1 MSEQIKDG
9 TGKGYLVEVDNENML
24 LAKCVS
30 IPHLAHHSRI
40 NKKAFTAHMHVSMA
54 AADTYEGIGYIEYTG
69 EKTVFINK
77 ILVCTEEV
85 AGMSAV
91 SFYVNPEGLTGGDTL
106 EPTNL
111 NFSSRNTIDAT
122 IKHNN
127 DGTAISTTSDGVHF
141 ACMRGYNSVT
151 ETVNFED
158 SLILGINDILYIKG
172 KTTTINTL
180 MRCTVF
186 FAEGD

>member
-9 TGKGYLVEVDNENML
+9 TGNGYLAEVDDDNML
-24 LAKCVS
+24 STKCVC
-30 IPHLAHHSRI
+30 IPHLAHHSRTD
-40 NKKAFTAHMHVSMA
+40 KKAFTAHMYASMA
-54 AADTYEGIGYIEYTG
+54 VADTYEGIGYIEYTG
-69 EKTVFINK
+69 EETIFIGK
-77 ILVCTEEV
+77 IIVCTEEV
-85 AGMSAV
+85 AGLSSV
-91 SFYVNPEGLTGGDTL
+91 SFYVNPTGLTGGDTL
-106 EPTNL
+106 TPINL
-111 NFSSRNTIDAT
+111 NFSSRNTISAT

-127 DGTAISTTSDGVHF
+127 DGTAISTTSDGTHF

-151 ETVNFED
+151 KTIDFED
-158 SLILGINDILYIKG
+158 ALILSTNDILYIKG